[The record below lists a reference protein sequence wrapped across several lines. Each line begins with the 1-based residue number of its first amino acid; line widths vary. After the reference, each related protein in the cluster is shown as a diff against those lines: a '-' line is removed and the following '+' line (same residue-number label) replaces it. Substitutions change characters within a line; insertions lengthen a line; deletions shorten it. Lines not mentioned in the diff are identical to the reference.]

1 MAAEP
6 KAKTLPMPG
15 NAIADPDFYANEP
28 TASRGTPRDN
38 GNLGF
43 PENPKP
49 QTGGGPFKNLT
60 DGK

>member
-1 MAAEP
+1 MAADP
-6 KAKTLPMPG
+6 KSKTLPMPG
-15 NAIADPDFYANEP
+15 NAIADPDFYADEP
-28 TASRGTPRDN
+28 TASRGVPRDN

-43 PENPKP
+43 GEAAKP